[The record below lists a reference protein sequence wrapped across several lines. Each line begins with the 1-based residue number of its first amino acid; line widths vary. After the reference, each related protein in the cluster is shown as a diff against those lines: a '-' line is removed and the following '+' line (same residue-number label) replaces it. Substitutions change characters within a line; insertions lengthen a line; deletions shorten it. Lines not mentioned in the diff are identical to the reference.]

1 VFDGLFGHQLLLL
14 VPLHGRHGA
23 DPHDADHGLLGD
35 VGLLHLLFGVGDDLG
50 GGLFHINVAV
60 TKKEEMEID
69 ASDFKPRRFSS
80 TAGDYANLL

>member
-1 VFDGLFGHQLLLL
+1 MFDGLFGHQLLLL

-50 GGLFHINVAV
+50 GGVVSHKRRSH
-60 TKKEEMEID
+60 KKGGN
-69 ASDFKPRRFSS
+69 
-80 TAGDYANLL
+80 GDRCK